1 MRLNLYLRGIDLLDV
16 EVHAG
21 RVNVAVFQPRED
33 DPPPND
39 GPTLQATGGGLAERA
54 EAFEP
59 DTSVMGFGR

>member
-33 DPPPND
+33 DAPTD
-39 GPTLQATGGGLAERA
+39 GGPTIQATGGGLVERA
-54 EAFEP
+54 EPFEP